1 MKTAIKRR
9 GSFAVCLATEDKLM
23 QRAKTRNPKVDAFLD
38 GLAHAERDTI
48 DLLRDMVLGISDEIS
63 EQIKWNGPSFCIDG
77 DDRLTM
83 RLAPKGGL
91 QMIFH
96 CGAKGAADK
105 VVDFKDTTGRMTW
118 PAANRGVLSIDTKD
132 DILAEAD
139 GLKNLFGS
147 WIFAAR

>member
-1 MKTAIKRR
+1 MLK
-9 GSFAVCLATEDKLM
+9 
-23 QRAKTRNPKVDAFLD
+23 AKNRNPDVDTFLD
-38 GLAHAERDTI
+38 GRAHPEREII
-48 DLLRDMVLGISDEIS
+48 DLLRDMVLGISDEIT

-83 RLAPKGGL
+83 RLALKGDI

-118 PAANRGVLSIDTKD
+118 PVPNRGVLTLGSRD
-132 DILAEAD
+132 DIHAEAGTLTD
-139 GLKNLFGS
+139 LFHR
-147 WIFAAR
+147 WIYAAR